1 MIVSLFARSNALS
14 SKETNMAMVIITAQ
28 VQDPVKWEAGFRTHG
43 DLFRTYTVR
52 APIHYTI
59 AGNEVAICMEP
70 ENLKSFTQSMES
82 QETVEAMAFDGVKR
96 ETVKTFVLDKEMK
109 L

>member
-1 MIVSLFARSNALS
+1 MIVSLFARSNAPS
-14 SKETNMAMVIITAQ
+14 SKETNMAMVIVTAQ

-43 DLFRTYTVR
+43 DLFRTYSVR

-59 AGNEVAICMEP
+59 AGNEVAVCMEP
-70 ENLKSFTQSMES
+70 ENLQSFTQAMES
-82 QETVEAMAFDGVKR
+82 QATAEAMAFDGIKR

>member
-1 MIVSLFARSNALS
+1 MPKI
-14 SKETNMAMVIITAQ
+14 IITAQ

-43 DLFRTYTVR
+43 DLFRTYTLR
-52 APIHYTI
+52 GPIQYTI
-59 AGNEVAICMEP
+59 TGNEVALIMEP
-70 ENLKSFTQSMES
+70 ENLDAFTRAMES
-82 QETVEAMAFDGVKR
+82 QATTEGMANDGVKT

>member
-1 MIVSLFARSNALS
+1 MPIVI
-14 SKETNMAMVIITAQ
+14 VTAQ

-43 DLFRTYTVR
+43 DLFRKNYTLRSPV
-52 APIHYTI
+52 HYTI
-59 AGNEVAICMEP
+59 TGNEVAIYMEP
-70 ENLKSFTQSMES
+70 ENLKSFKQALES
-82 QETVEAMAFDGVKR
+82 QATAEAMAFDGVKR

>member
-1 MIVSLFARSNALS
+1 MS
-14 SKETNMAMVIITAQ
+14 MVIITAQ

-43 DLFRTYTVR
+43 DLFRTYTIR
-52 APIHYTI
+52 TPIHYAI
-59 AGNEVAICMEP
+59 AGDEVSICMEP
-70 ENLKSFTQSMES
+70 ESLKSFMEGMES
-82 QETVEAMAFDGVKR
+82 QATAEAMAFDGVKR